1 MSRARRKRGMQAKR
15 GSSRVPKE
23 GPADS
28 TEAADP
34 NLVQALCPAEDADHD
49 LVELLARDEQQP
61 GLDRA
66 VRDLDEG
73 ASLRDEADAHPRLV
87 LNKGGRGVRSPWM
100 SSDRPGCLNDR
111 PGDVQA
117 SKRRAAFC
125 AQAAHFQRFALQ
137 TPECSSRISL
147 SWEHLQTSGEIKK
160 NLTFVVQAAG
170 SGGRPWKCLYIKANR
185 VDEH

>member
-1 MSRARRKRGMQAKR
+1 MQAKR

-73 ASLRDEADAHPRLV
+73 DRKSTRL
-87 LNKGGRGVRSPWM
+87 N
-100 SSDRPGCLNDR
+100 SSHERLSRMP
-111 PGDVQA
+111 
-117 SKRRAAFC
+117 
-125 AQAAHFQRFALQ
+125 
-137 TPECSSRISL
+137 SS
-147 SWEHLQTSGEIKK
+147 
-160 NLTFVVQAAG
+160 A
-170 SGGRPWKCLYIKANR
+170 
-185 VDEH
+185 